1 MKDKVIYEKHY
12 PKQSIE
18 ELKKEIESF
27 EPQEA
32 EMDCIPFDEFMNGI
46 YKNLVY
52 VLLPERQKSAKEFIK
67 QAVYISK
74 AYEIDIVATEH
85 IDHISVDFFFDA
97 AGDMAFLKDV
107 IAFADNISFFTKIN
121 GFDIT
126 LSLDHY
132 THAVYRNNRRIRP

>member
-12 PKQSIE
+12 SKQSIE
-18 ELKKEIESF
+18 ELQ
-27 EPQEA
+27 QELDSCMSQ
-32 EMDCIPFDEFMNGI
+32 EDETECIPFDEFMKGI
-46 YKNLVY
+46 YKKLVY
-52 VLLPERQKSAKEFIK
+52 VLLPERQESAKEFIK
-67 QAVYISK
+67 QAVCISRT
-74 AYEIDIVATEH
+74 YEIDMIASEH

-97 AGDMAFLKDV
+97 AGDMSFLKDV

>member
-12 PKQSIE
+12 PKQSVE
-18 ELKKEIESF
+18 DLQREMDSF
-27 EPQEA
+27 VPQEDDT
-32 EMDCIPFDEFMNGI
+32 EYIPFDEFMKGI

-52 VLLPERQKSAKEFIK
+52 VLLPERQESAKEFIK

-74 AYEIDIVATEH
+74 AYEIDMVATEH
-85 IDHISVDFFFDA
+85 IDHISVDYFFDA
-97 AGDMAFLKDV
+97 AGDMGFLKNV